1 MDGSGRMAL
10 HTTNLQTPY
19 ALAIDYATQT
29 LYWADYALNKL
40 ESSRTDGS
48 NRLLLNSN
56 LRDPYAMTFF
66 AGKLYWT
73 DWSYNGIY
81 STLSSTPSSSITSL
95 LLLNIDPYD
104 IHVLDKDIQFE
115 GISTYQENSIVRN
128 IHASIGTTPCA
139 GDNGNC
145 SHLCLLSSTAPV
157 GYSCACSGD
166 YVLTENQTHCKRK

>member
-1 MDGSGRMAL
+1 MVTILLCTCNGGVRRWLYWTDTGARTIERISMDGHRRTSL

-48 NRLLLNSN
+48 NRRLLNSN

-81 STLSSTPSSSITSL
+81 STLANSPNSITSL
-95 LLLNIDPYD
+95 LYLGVDPYG
-104 IHVLDKDIQFE
+104 IQVYDKDAQFE
-115 GISTYQENSIVRN
+115 GIMKYLYSLTPQVSLLNYQLYADKKSW
-128 IHASIGTTPCA
+128 
-139 GDNGNC
+139 
-145 SHLCLLSSTAPV
+145 
-157 GYSCACSGD
+157 
-166 YVLTENQTHCKRK
+166 